1 VLDARAAVPG
11 APSAPAER
19 QPQPADATAVRSPR
33 TTGPR
38 FWVALGAAVAV
49 GAVIRFT
56 YLFHGAPVFPIGDG
70 FSYHLEALRIAD
82 GLGYTSPVG
91 DIGAELAHHPPG
103 WVTVLASVA
112 ELGFRDLRAHQVT
125 GLIIGL
131 AIIVVTGLVG
141 RRYAGPSVGVVAAF
155 LAAIYPGFWVIE
167 VQILSEPLGLLVLG
181 LLTLALAD
189 LWQRPSL
196 GRAALSGAIAGAL
209 ALVRSEQV
217 AMIAIAVVPVL
228 LLNPRVTVPR
238 RIAWTAAATAT
249 AVLLIAPWAI
259 YNLGRFEKPVLLST
273 NSGTTLLSGN
283 CPPETYSGELIGFH
297 ENRCLREL
305 ILRMGPRDRSEGDI
319 AARNGAFDNIIDNLD
334 RMPATVLARYG
345 RTLGVFRPSQT
356 VDYAA
361 GWFGSATWPVWAW
374 AASFWL
380 LLPLAGYGYIV
391 LRQARA
397 FRWPLVAPLVVTL
410 LVVTFAYGELR
421 YHSPSDLGLVVLA
434 AVGLERLSRSSRR
447 PRGLTP

>member
-1 VLDARAAVPG
+1 
-11 APSAPAER
+11 
-19 QPQPADATAVRSPR
+19 
-33 TTGPR
+33 
-38 FWVALGAAVAV
+38 V

-238 RIAWTAAATAT
+238 RIAWTAVATAT
-249 AVLLIAPWAI
+249 AVLLIAPWTI

-319 AARNGAFDNIIDNLD
+319 AARNAAFDNIIDNLD

-447 PRGLTP
+447 PQGLTP

>member
-1 VLDARAAVPG
+1 VLDTRAAGPSVP
-11 APSAPAER
+11 SVPAEG
-19 QPQPADATAVRSPR
+19 QSHPADASAVPPR
-33 TTGPR
+33 TTDSR
-38 FWVALGAAVAV
+38 FWVALAVATAV
-49 GAVIRFT
+49 GAVIRFM

-103 WVTVLASVA
+103 WVTVLAGVV
-112 ELGFRDLRAHQVT
+112 ELGFGDLRAHQVT
-125 GLIIGL
+125 GVIIGL
-131 AIIVVTGLVG
+131 AIIVVIGLVG
-141 RRYAGPSVGVVAAF
+141 RRYAGPRVGVVAAF
-155 LAAIYPGFWVIE
+155 VAAIYPGFWVLE
-167 VQILSEPLGLLVLG
+167 VQILSEPLGLLIIG
-181 LLTLALAD
+181 LLTLTLAD

-196 GRAALSGAIAGAL
+196 GRAALTGAVAGAL

-238 RIAWTAAATAT
+238 RIAWTGAAAATA
-249 AVLLIAPWAI
+249 ALLMAPWTI
-259 YNLGRFEKPVLLST
+259 YNLGRFDEPVLLST
-273 NSGTTLLSGN
+273 NSGSTLLSGN
-283 CPPETYSGELIGFH
+283 CPPVTYSGELIGFH
-297 ENRCLREL
+297 DNRCLSEL
-305 ILRMGPRDRSEGDI
+305 ILRIGPRDRSEGDI
-319 AARNGAFDNIIDNLD
+319 AARNAAFDNIVDNLD

-374 AASFWL
+374 ATSFWL

-397 FRWPLVAPLVVTL
+397 FRWPLVAPLVITL

-421 YHSPSDLGLVVLA
+421 YHTPSDLGLVVLA
-434 AVGLERLSRSSRR
+434 AVGLERLSRSSLR
-447 PRGLTP
+447 PGWRTR